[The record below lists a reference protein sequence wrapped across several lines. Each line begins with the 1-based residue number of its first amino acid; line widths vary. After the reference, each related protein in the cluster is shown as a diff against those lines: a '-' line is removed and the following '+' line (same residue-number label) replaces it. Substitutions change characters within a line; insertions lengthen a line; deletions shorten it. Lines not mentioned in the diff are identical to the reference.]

1 MTTFC
6 HILVLMMLQRL
17 KGPILCLNLVAL
29 KLALLLRKDLYV
41 DQDYPVILKA
51 LETAPCSF
59 SSYSETQVNEQHRQ
73 DERQLLAPAQMW
85 AVSAGRTLQGSCF

>member
-1 MTTFC
+1 MSTVC

-17 KGPILCLNLVAL
+17 KGLISCLNLVAL
-29 KLALLLRKDLYV
+29 KLALLLRKELYV
-41 DQDYPVILKA
+41 DHDYPVILRA
-51 LETAPCSF
+51 LETGPRSF

-73 DERQLLAPAQMW
+73 DERQLLGPAQMW